1 MALRFNKKTLAL
13 LSLPLLL
20 GACGEGYEMQLTNT
34 HFPYGNERTAGS
46 GVIYV
51 RAKMMPEKNLKLQ
64 PVQRDME
71 ARPIEGDNM
80 GTVFRESQRK

>member
-1 MALRFNKKTLAL
+1 MALRFNKKALAL
-13 LSLPLLL
+13 FSLPLMLS
-20 GACGEGYEMQLTNT
+20 ACEGYEMQLTDT

-51 RAKMMPEKNLKLQ
+51 RAKMMPEKTLQLQ
-64 PVQRDME
+64 PVQRDMQ

-80 GTVFRESQRK
+80 GEVFRESQRK

>member
-20 GACGEGYEMQLTNT
+20 GACEGYEMQLTNT

-51 RAKMMPEKNLKLQ
+51 RAKMMPEKTLQLQ
-64 PVQRDME
+64 PVQRDMQ
-71 ARPIEGDNM
+71 AKPVDNGNM
-80 GTVFRESQRK
+80 GEVFRESQRK

>member
-20 GACGEGYEMQLTNT
+20 SACEGYEMQLSNT

-51 RAKMMPEKNLKLQ
+51 RAKMMPEKSLQLQ
-64 PVQRDME
+64 PVQRDMQ
-71 ARPIEGDNM
+71 ASPIEGDNM
-80 GTVFRESQRK
+80 GEVFRESQRK

>member
-13 LSLPLLL
+13 FSLPLLL

-51 RAKMMPEKNLKLQ
+51 RAKMMPEKSLQLQ
-64 PVQRDME
+64 PVQRDMQ
-71 ARPIEGDNM
+71 ARAVEGDSM
-80 GTVFRESQRK
+80 GNVFRESQRK

>member
-13 LSLPLLL
+13 FSLPLLL

-51 RAKMMPEKNLKLQ
+51 RAKMMPEKSLQLQ
-64 PVQRDME
+64 PVQRDMQ
-71 ARPIEGDNM
+71 ASPVEGDSM